1 MRRPLVFLSL
11 AALSGVLWGI
21 GEADRLFC
29 LSLSAF
35 ILLIVKRSSKG
46 RGRRLPLLFLYLC
59 AALIS
64 VMGFIRASLV
74 SRSFEGNADFFEAH
88 GATNPGQFD
97 YGLYLKGEGISSE
110 EELQERY
117 DGYQGDDPLKCGLR
131 DTRAYLG
138 SVIDRYMTAE
148 DAGIYKAMLLGD
160 KSDMGNDIKA
170 LYQASGIS
178 HIIAVSGLHISL
190 VGMSCLKLMERI
202 RLKKG
207 ASLFISSIAS
217 ALYVLLTGA
226 SGSALRALIMLI
238 CRFWAMYRSKS
249 YDMISAIAL
258 AMLLLIFA
266 KPYMALQSGF
276 QLSFLAVFGIAFLGD
291 TITRSLEILFQNR
304 SINHIRK
311 YVDKRNRLSGAA
323 RTVISNLSV
332 QLMTLP
338 ALAFHFFTF
347 PIYGIVLNFAVIP
360 LTGLVMYSGLA
371 VLLAGSLAD
380 RALLPEAVAVG
391 LGALGHYILEL
402 YEWLCRLSI
411 GLPFN
416 EFLLGRPDMINIIG
430 YYMAICG
437 AAVFWRRA
445 ALGGAPS
452 GVKGRCLKFQ
462 RHRKLRR
469 SPVAP
474 LLMMITFLLPTMLL
488 IKLPERID
496 GFKVTALDVGQGD
509 CFILRKGDEVYMV
522 DGGSDS
528 DSDVYGNV
536 IKPYLMHEGIRH
548 INGIYVSHSD
558 ADHTNGILALIAEGS
573 IGTDSLILPRAA
585 EESESYEE
593 LKTAWMTL
601 HAAGS
606 DDFDMKGSDMK
617 GAISYAE
624 LTKPGEDAFLMCMHE
639 GSRGEE
645 ANDHSP
651 VLLLR
656 YGAFSMLFTGDMTKE
671 QEERFYVEGSRLRE
685 QLMPFG
691 VTVLKVGHH
700 GSRTS
705 SSDQILKAAK
715 PAYAL
720 ISCGRDNRFG
730 HPHEDVV
737 ERISRYADGLLRTDV
752 SGAISIYTDG
762 SSMRI
767 SSFLGP

>member
-35 ILLIVKRSSKG
+35 ILLFIKRSSKG

-59 AALIS
+59 AALIA
-64 VMGFIRASLV
+64 VTGYLRAGQV
-74 SRSFEGNADFFEAH
+74 SRDFEKRSDFFEAH

-110 EELQERY
+110 AELQEKY
-117 DGYQGDDPLKCGLR
+117 DGYQGEDPLKRGLR
-131 DTRAYLG
+131 DARAYLG
-138 SVIDRYMTAE
+138 SVIDRYMTAD

-160 KSDMGNDIKA
+160 KSDMGNDIKE

-190 VGMSCLKLMERI
+190 VGMSCLRLLDRI
-202 RLKKG
+202 RLRKG
-207 ASLFISSIAS
+207 ASLFISGIAS
-217 ALYVLLTGA
+217 VLYVLLTGA

-238 CRFWAMYRSKS
+238 CRFWSMYRSKS

-266 KPYMALQSGF
+266 RPYMTLQSGF

-291 TITRSLEILFQNR
+291 TVTRSLELLFQNR
-304 SINHIRK
+304 RTGYIRK
-311 YVDKRNRLSGAA
+311 YIDKRGRLSGAV

-338 ALAFHFFTF
+338 AIAFHFFTF
-347 PIYGIVLNFAVIP
+347 PIYGIALNFAVIP
-360 LTGLVMYSGLA
+360 LTGLVMYSGMA

-380 RALLPEAVAVG
+380 TALVPEAVAVG

-416 EFLLGRPDMINIIG
+416 EILLGRPDMINIIV
-430 YYMAICG
+430 YYLVICG
-437 AAVFWRRA
+437 AAILWRR
-445 ALGGAPS
+445 LGWGGAFQ
-452 GVKGRCLKFQ
+452 GKAGRAW
-462 RHRKLRR
+462 RLRS
-469 SPVAP
+469 SPMAP
-474 LLMMITFLLPTMLL
+474 LCLILTFLIPTALL

-496 GFKVTALDVGQGD
+496 GLTVTALDVGQGD
-509 CFILRKGDEVYMV
+509 CFILRRGEEVYMV

-528 DSDVYGNV
+528 DKDIYGNV
-536 IKPYLMHEGIRH
+536 IKPYLMHEGIRR
-548 INGIYVSHSD
+548 IDDIYVSHSD
-558 ADHTNGILALIAEGS
+558 ADHTNGILAMLMEDSIAAGK
-573 IGTDSLILPRAA
+573 LILPGAA
-585 EESESYEE
+585 EEAESYAE
-593 LKTAWMTL
+593 LKAAWI
-601 HAAGS
+601 ASNSAGR
-606 DDFDMKGSDMK
+606 DDSDMK
-617 GAISYAE
+617 DSDRDGSISYAE
-624 LTKPGEDAFLMCMHE
+624 LTVPGEDELFSCLYE
-639 GSRGEE
+639 GSTGEE
-645 ANDHSP
+645 TNDHSP

-705 SSDQILKAAK
+705 SSDQLLKAAK

-720 ISCGRDNRFG
+720 ISCGRENRFG

-737 ERISRYADGLLRTDV
+737 ERIARYADLQLRTDV

-762 SSMRI
+762 SSMSV
-767 SSFLGP
+767 SSFLDP